1 MCPSV
6 RGPLVPAGLAQSSC
20 YLAGRTACRR
30 AAAARLQE
38 EVLGHKTF
46 WKQVDSIRSS
56 EIIIFA
62 HGAEGDFIIA
72 FAWVKQG

>member
-1 MCPSV
+1 M
-6 RGPLVPAGLAQSSC
+6 
-20 YLAGRTACRR
+20 GR
-30 AAAARLQE
+30 
-38 EVLGHKTF
+38 KTF

-72 FAWVKQG
+72 FAWVKQGMCVLLMPALLG